1 MHRVSKWLASQNVE
15 LPSFC
20 EIPSFI
26 YHLPTHT
33 KSTDVSQSHSLS
45 LILVFLISIIY
56 AHEIICG
63 KEIVIRQKVYYEFGL
78 TVGTRE
84 SHLATKTLYACML
97 QLHHNGKWIEY
108 LSLYTRSF
116 ISCNRWR
123 PEFEWIC
130 FIADSAHF
138 CNVVVISISEMRWL
152 ATVLLAYKWNTRR
165 EKDIWKGK
173 KFVEIGGRETRETY
187 THKKLRIVNGSR
199 ERQRK
204 ERKKYG
210 SEDIKRDSRW
220 VWDRICTFFFS
231 FYLSTT
237 SPLSR
242 QWVTADGARI
252 LFSRI

>member
-1 MHRVSKWLASQNVE
+1 MHRVSKWLASQNVK

-33 KSTDVSQSHSLS
+33 KCTDVSLSHSLS
-45 LILVFLISIIY
+45 LVCAPVFLISIIH

-63 KEIVIRQKVYYEFGL
+63 KEIVIWQKVYYEFGL

-84 SHLATKTLYACML
+84 SHLATKTLNACTTL
-97 QLHHNGKWIEY
+97 QSHHNGKWIEY
-108 LSLYTRSF
+108 LSLFTRSF

-138 CNVVVISISEMRWL
+138 CNEVVISISEMRWL

-173 KFVEIGGRETRETY
+173 KFVEIGGSETRGTY
-187 THKKLRIVNGSR
+187 TQKIENSKW
-199 ERQRK
+199 
-204 ERKKYG
+204 
-210 SEDIKRDSRW
+210 IKRATEKEVKKIWEWRYKTRFPVSMR
-220 VWDRICTFFFS
+220 
-231 FYLSTT
+231 
-237 SPLSR
+237 
-242 QWVTADGARI
+242 
-252 LFSRI
+252 